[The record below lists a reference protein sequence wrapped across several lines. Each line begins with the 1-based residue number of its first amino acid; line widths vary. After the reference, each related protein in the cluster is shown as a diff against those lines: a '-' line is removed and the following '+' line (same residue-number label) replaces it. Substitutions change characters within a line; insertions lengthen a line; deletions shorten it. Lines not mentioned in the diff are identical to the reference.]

1 MKLTFHGGAQSV
13 TGAQYLIET
22 GDVKVLVDCGMAQ
35 GPGSDKANRT
45 PFGFD
50 PHDIDA
56 IFLTHAH
63 IDHSGLIPRLVAQG
77 FKGEVFCTP
86 PTKQLVKELY
96 EDSVDIISY
105 ESRKKGTEPLYMAGD
120 AVNAINMFRPVDYE
134 EKGVFNNTVSYEFL
148 NAGHILGS
156 AMIRLTI
163 EDKII
168 VFSGDL
174 GNYSNSLLDRFE
186 SIKEA
191 DYVLVESTYGG
202 RVHEDDERRVQKLE
216 AIIEDVHAKKGVLV
230 IPTFALER
238 AQELLYDLNN
248 LVEQKKVPEMPVFI
262 DSPLAITF
270 TKIYKKHVEYFSES
284 IQDQIESGD
293 DIFAFPGLKM
303 TKTKQQSVKI
313 NSVEPPKVVIAGS
326 GMSNAGR
333 VQYHERMYLP
343 DEKSTL
349 LIIGYQAEGTLGREI
364 LDGKPFVDIMD
375 RHVPVHAT
383 VTAIGSYSGHPDKN
397 MLLDWIKGYDPKRL
411 KHVFCVQ
418 GESSQSKA
426 LAKSI
431 TDDLGVKSS
440 VPEYRDTI
448 EL

>member
-1 MKLTFHGGAQSV
+1 MKLTFLGGAQSV

-56 IFLTHAH
+56 VFLTHAH

-77 FKGEVFCTP
+77 FKGDVFCTA
-86 PTKQLVKELY
+86 PTKQIVEELY

-105 ESRKKGTEPLYMAGD
+105 ESRKHGTEPLYMAGD
-120 AVNAINMFRPVDYE
+120 AVNALKMFKPVDYH
-134 EKGVFNNTVSYEFL
+134 EKGLYKDTISYEFF

-156 AMIRLTI
+156 AIIRL
-163 EDKII
+163 ESEGKK
-168 VFSGDL
+168 VLFSGDL

-186 SIKEA
+186 SVDEA

-202 RVHEDDERRVQKLE
+202 RVHESSDDRLKILDEV
-216 AIIEDVHAKKGVLV
+216 IESVYANKGVLI

-238 AQELLYDLNN
+238 TQELLYDLNT
-248 LVEQKKVPEMPVFI
+248 LVEGKDVPEMSVFI
-262 DSPLAITF
+262 DSPLAIAF
-270 TKIYKKHVEYFSES
+270 TKLYKKHVSYFSES
-284 IQDQIESGD
+284 IQDQIKSGD

-303 TKTKQQSVKI
+303 TKTKKQSIAI
-313 NSVEPPKVVIAGS
+313 NSVDPPKTVIAGS

-343 DEKSTL
+343 DENSVL

-364 LDGKPFVDIMD
+364 LDGKPFVDIMEH
-375 RHVPVHAT
+375 HVPVHAR
-383 VTAIGSYSGHPDKN
+383 VVAIGSYSGHPDKN
-397 MLLDWIKGYDPKRL
+397 MLMDWIGAIKKTKP

-418 GESSQSKA
+418 GESSQAQA
-426 LAKSI
+426 LSRAI
-431 TDDLGVKSS
+431 TDKLGIESS
-440 VPEYRDTI
+440 VPEQNQSV